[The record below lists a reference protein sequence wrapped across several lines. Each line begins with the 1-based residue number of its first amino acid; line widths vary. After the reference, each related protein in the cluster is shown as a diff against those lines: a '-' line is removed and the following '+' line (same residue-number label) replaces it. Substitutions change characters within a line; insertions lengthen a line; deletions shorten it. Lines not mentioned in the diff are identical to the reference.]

1 MYLNLHLKFLLSR
14 SKQQGIL
21 QSSKKF
27 ETARLA
33 RNPLVWYSLLDG
45 NEDLVTN
52 VEFVCRLC
60 YKFTCKIWNCAP
72 YFDIINPKTFFERCP
87 YKNLWIVL
95 FSYQKL
101 KSFGSM
107 KTRPLSQEFKTGLLL
122 LMFTQCDVWKATHK
136 FGQNLYEPG
145 PITTT
150 TCLKTLSTAL
160 QGAVESTF
168 NLKATMFN
176 LKANVQLLI
185 HCYK

>member
-1 MYLNLHLKFLLSR
+1 MS
-14 SKQQGIL
+14 I
-21 QSSKKF
+21 
-27 ETARLA
+27 
-33 RNPLVWYSLLDG
+33 
-45 NEDLVTN
+45 
-52 VEFVCRLC
+52 
-60 YKFTCKIWNCAP
+60 
-72 YFDIINPKTFFERCP
+72 
-87 YKNLWIVL
+87 
-95 FSYQKL
+95 QKL
-101 KSFGSM
+101 MNCVVFVPRTSFGSM